1 MSQLYRLLFVNRV
14 YPPQSGATGQLL
26 ADLAESLPAGG
37 WHARVLASR
46 TVPDLSV
53 QERRNAVVISRASS
67 LSLSRSSLFKRMLS
81 YLSLYP
87 AFLLCALRA
96 PRSEILVTLTDPP
109 LLLLLGPLLKW
120 TKRCR
125 LIHWA
130 QDLYPEVAEELG
142 VLSPNSLPART
153 LRWASTWALRRHNLI
168 VAVGSCMK
176 ERLLARGIPSEQIV
190 VIPNWNLSSAE
201 VPAAGTSDESSSE
214 DSGFRKERGWNDRF
228 VVMYS
233 GNFGLAHPFEAIV
246 DAAKKLDSTG
256 SRALFVFV
264 GEGAGLAGVK
274 EALRG
279 ASNVQW
285 LPYQPIEKLG
295 ASLRAADVHLASM
308 HERTLGLVVP
318 SKVYGIIAA
327 ERPCVFLGPAQ
338 SEVARLIS
346 ENGCGVVLPSGDA
359 PGLARVIQ
367 QLADDPV
374 RVSEMRRA
382 AAALGPRVSRD
393 AAVAAWQAVLEQVVG
408 EPRMKPTPAPNASH
422 EGAKVTKLSGGDRD
436 AEM

>member
-1 MSQLYRLLFVNRV
+1 MVLLVPACSMSEPHSLLFVNRV

-26 ADLAESLPAGG
+26 ADLSESLSAGG
-37 WHARVLASR
+37 WDPAVLASR
-46 TVPDLSV
+46 TESGLSA
-53 QERRNAVVISRASS
+53 QERRNAVAISRASG

-87 AFLLCALRA
+87 AFLFRVLRA
-96 PRSEILVTLTDPP
+96 PRSAVLVTLTDPP

-120 TKRCR
+120 TKGCR

-142 VLSPNSLPART
+142 VLSPNSLPARI
-153 LRWASTWALRRHNLI
+153 LRFASTWALRRHDLI
-168 VAVGSCMK
+168 VAVGSCMRD
-176 ERLLARGIPSEQIV
+176 RLLARGIAPGKIV
-190 VIPNWNLSSAE
+190 VIPNWNLSGAE

-214 DSGFRKERGWNDRF
+214 DSGFRNEQGWAERF

-233 GNFGLAHPFEAIV
+233 GNFGFAHPFEAIV
-246 DAAKKLDSTG
+246 DAAKRLDSAG

-264 GEGAGLAGVK
+264 GEGAGLSGVK
-274 EALRG
+274 QALQG
-279 ASNVQW
+279 ASNVRW
-285 LPYQPIEKLG
+285 LPYQPIERLG

-318 SKVYGIIAA
+318 SKVYGIVAA
-327 ERPCVFLGPAQ
+327 QRPCVFLGPAQ
-338 SEVARLIS
+338 SEVAKLIS
-346 ENGCGVVLPSGDA
+346 ENGCGVVLPSGDG
-359 PGLARVIQ
+359 PGLARVIGE
-367 QLADDPV
+367 LANDPV

-393 AAVAAWQAVLEQVVG
+393 AAVAAWEKALERVMAM
-408 EPRMKPTPAPNASH
+408 R
-422 EGAKVTKLSGGDRD
+422 
-436 AEM
+436 